1 MDTLIEKVELLVS
14 GEGSSTPTVKTTV
27 VSTTKKV
34 SRQDDPFKPAPKED
48 DDEEEEST
56 YSPPKPPS
64 PPPGGFRKDPPR
76 RGFLARLFL
85 SCCCI
90 GGSDPEDEKHWSD
103 KRREA
108 ELRQAAAAVVVE
120 ENFPHQPGR
129 QKKPDVHVDFNSVP
143 PTPPLPM
150 MFPPKTPTSAIAKP
164 TSWTQPS
171 AVAAGLSPATP
182 GSDDDDY
189 EEINPVD
196 PASLNKEQAKLI
208 KLIPRTI
215 HPRGLGRLQQELL
228 KPFSPKDEPGYI
240 YMFWLNDSPM
250 SPASS
255 PANTPGAQS
264 PGNALLKAALASAPA
279 ATPSGSTPKLL
290 FKIGRAV
297 NVQRRLHQW
306 QSQCGYN
313 LSLIRYYPHTSAS
326 TPGEVARMVP
336 NVNRVERLIHLELS
350 ATPGANPHHKCK
362 SCGKTHK
369 EWFEIEASR
378 DGVLGVDAMIKRW
391 IKFAEDTAGREQPA
405 EGDIPKQTPVRKSP
419 GAKQSSPSPTT
430 SPVGS
435 PSKKDAAGKQP
446 KRPNPPP
453 RKQATQGGIKMYET
467 KPRARSSSRVRNED
481 SEVETE
487 VETEPDTDEENRR
500 KKAGGVSLKVPN
512 SRGRASSTG
521 ANSLKPPGS
530 RGRGRSP
537 SVGARGKSPAT
548 PSKRGRKKRDS
559 DDSDEEWA
567 ERDYEPEI
575 EED

>member
-1 MDTLIEKVELLVS
+1 MPFIPNTPEAHAAILSQPTPSICAGVSNDGKQCKRELVRSASGQPSNGVITVIGKTSAYFCNRHQDQAKDVVLRHTASFARSRALVGRGSMDTLIEKVELLVG
-14 GEGSSTPTVKTTV
+14 GEGNNTPTVKTTV

-34 SRQDDPFKPAPKED
+34 SRQDDPFKSAPKED
-48 DDEEEEST
+48 DEEEEEEST

-76 RGFLARLFL
+76 RGFLARLLL
-85 SCCCI
+85 SCCCF

-108 ELRQAAAAVVVE
+108 ELRQAAAGVVVE

-129 QKKPDVHVDFNSVP
+129 QKKKPDAHVDFNSVP

-164 TSWTQPS
+164 TSWTQPTN
-171 AVAAGLSPATP
+171 AAGLSPATP

-196 PASLNKEQAKLI
+196 PASLNKEQAKLLE
-208 KLIPRTI
+208 LIPRTL

-240 YMFWLNDSPM
+240 YMFWLNDSPL

-255 PANTPGAQS
+255 PATTPGAQS
-264 PGNALLKAALASAPA
+264 PGNALLKAAIASAPA
-279 ATPSGSTPKLL
+279 ATPGGSTPKLL

-350 ATPGANPHHKCK
+350 AIPGANPHHKCD

-378 DGVLGVDAMIKRW
+378 EGVLGVDAMIKRW
-391 IKFAEDTAGREQPA
+391 IKFAEDTA
-405 EGDIPKQTPVRKSP
+405 
-419 GAKQSSPSPTT
+419 
-430 SPVGS
+430 
-435 PSKKDAAGKQP
+435 
-446 KRPNPPP
+446 
-453 RKQATQGGIKMYET
+453 
-467 KPRARSSSRVRNED
+467 
-481 SEVETE
+481 
-487 VETEPDTDEENRR
+487 
-500 KKAGGVSLKVPN
+500 
-512 SRGRASSTG
+512 
-521 ANSLKPPGS
+521 
-530 RGRGRSP
+530 
-537 SVGARGKSPAT
+537 
-548 PSKRGRKKRDS
+548 
-559 DDSDEEWA
+559 
-567 ERDYEPEI
+567 
-575 EED
+575 